1 MRRREFVVA
10 LASAA
15 SVASTAG
22 CLASEEDDEPS
33 DNEENGRDF
42 SLSDLEAFNDTDVD
56 VESRF
61 EGEPCP
67 DLGDELTLCY
77 HEVGTEPPVY
87 LEPEREAGDP
97 SEEPI
102 EFTVLNE
109 GPEPIEYHSG
119 GWDLHKKTDESWLRI
134 LPWMT
139 TLEGPISM
147 SSGESNAWRVSMS
160 SIEGMGEYFSSNST
174 SARYTG
180 SGTYAFSA
188 TVGVERYP
196 DVRLVSL
203 FEVEDGPI
211 SFEPVGIDEYE
222 RQEGVIHARTES
234 YEENEDRF
242 VLSVTVVDD
251 PSESELGELHDE
263 YAVQSNIVNNTLAFL
278 SNGKVEEVR
287 FEGGEM
293 LLRRASLLE
302 AFNAV
307 HEQLEGEIVIESSED
322 FTVEEYQKRLRFVND
337 DTTYE
342 IAPMEYEGDRG
353 EEREEAEKTSTR
365 RFL

>member
-1 MRRREFVVA
+1 MRRRYFVVA
-10 LASAA
+10 LASTA
-15 SVASTAG
+15 SVAPTAVTG
-22 CLASEEDDEPS
+22 CLSSEGDDEPS
-33 DNEENGRDF
+33 DNEEDGDF
-42 SLSDLEAFNDTDVD
+42 SLSDLEAFSDTEVG

-87 LEPEREAGDP
+87 LEPEREVGDP

-119 GWDLHKKTDESWLRI
+119 GWDLHKKTDEGWLRI
-134 LPWMT
+134 LPWIT

-147 SSGESNAWRVSMS
+147 NSGESNAWRVSMS

-188 TVGVERYP
+188 TVGVESYP

-203 FEVEDGPI
+203 FEVEDGSI

-242 VLSVTVVDD
+242 ALSVTVVDD
-251 PSESELGELHDE
+251 PSESELSEIHDE
-263 YAVQSNIVNNTLAFL
+263 YAVQSNIINNTLAFF
-278 SNGKVEEVR
+278 NDGNVEEIR
-287 FEGGEM
+287 FEGGET

-302 AFNAV
+302 AFNAI

-342 IAPMEYEGDRG
+342 IAPVEYEGDRG
-353 EEREEAEKTSTR
+353 EEAEETSTR